1 MNWDFQPQR
10 QIDWADVAND
20 IRDAVTMDDAVA
32 VYAPQIPVKNHRC
45 PCPFH
50 DGKDYNFSFT
60 RNGYRCFVCGATGDV
75 ITFVKDLL
83 GLSTRVDAMKRL
95 NEDFHLGIIADTNIS
110 TQISADVLKRRAERK
125 KKDDAIRAWWD
136 EYHRLW
142 DEWTALDRTRMTA
155 PLDSDEYAYAVRRM
169 DYISYLIDSLPPEP
183 R

>member
-1 MNWDFQPQR
+1 MNWEFHPQR
-10 QIDWADVAND
+10 QIDWANVADD

-32 VYAPQIPVKNHRC
+32 FYAPQIPVRNHRC

-50 DGKDYNFSFT
+50 DGKDFNFSFT
-60 RNGYRCFVCGATGDV
+60 KVGYRCFVCGATGDV

-83 GLSTRVDAMKRL
+83 GLPSRVDAMKRISD
-95 NEDFHLGIIADTNIS
+95 DFHLGLTYDNNTVH
-110 TQISADVLKRRAERK
+110 QISADALKRRAERERR
-125 KKDDAIRAWWD
+125 DAEIRAWWD

-142 DEWTALDRTRMTA
+142 DEWTRLDRTRMLADPTT
-155 PLDSDEYAYAVRRM
+155 DEYAYAVRRM